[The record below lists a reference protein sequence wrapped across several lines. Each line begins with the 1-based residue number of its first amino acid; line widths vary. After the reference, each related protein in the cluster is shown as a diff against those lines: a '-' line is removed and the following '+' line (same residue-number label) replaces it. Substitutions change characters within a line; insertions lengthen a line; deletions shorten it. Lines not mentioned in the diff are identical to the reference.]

1 MTRITRPVLR
11 YQGGKWRVADW
22 ILGHLPPHHCY
33 VEPFGGAA
41 SVLMKKPPSAIEVY
55 NDLDA
60 SVVNLFRI
68 LRDPMMA
75 HQLRRLVEL
84 TPYSRFEFEQAW
96 EPATDPI
103 EEARRL
109 IVRTAQ
115 SIGAKQRASR
125 NGWRAGPTHGSAATI
140 WTGWPSQI
148 PRYVDRLRQV
158 LIEQRPALDVLAQYD
173 SPATLFYVDP
183 PYMLRTR
190 AWDHRRIYANEL
202 TDDDHAALLA
212 RLQEL
217 RGMVMLSG
225 YASELY
231 ADTLGGWKRFDVHAR
246 AQANR
251 ARIESLWI
259 NPAGVAAMRQ
269 AHLHLEETP

>member
-1 MTRITRPVLR
+1 MTGITRPVLR
-11 YQGGKWRVADW
+11 YHGGKWRLADW

-41 SVLMKKPPSAIEVY
+41 SVLMKKPPSAVEVY

-84 TPYSRFEFEQAW
+84 TPYSRLEFEQAW
-96 EPATDPI
+96 EPTTDPI

-115 SIGAKQRASR
+115 SIGAKRRASR
-125 NGWRAGPTHGSAATI
+125 NGWRAAPTHGSAATI

-158 LIEQRPALDVLAQYD
+158 LIEQRPALDVLTQYD

-225 YASELY
+225 YASDLY

>member
-1 MTRITRPVLR
+1 MTAITRPVLR
-11 YQGGKWRVADW
+11 YNGGKWRVADW
-22 ILGHLPPHHCY
+22 ILGHIPPHHCY

-55 NDLDA
+55 NDLDS

-68 LRDPMMA
+68 LRDPMLA

-84 TPYSRFEFEQAW
+84 TPYSRAEFELAW
-96 EPATDPI
+96 QPSTDPL

-125 NGWRAGPTHGSAATI
+125 NGWRAAATHGSAASI
-140 WTGWPSQI
+140 WMGWPSQI
-148 PRYVDRLRQV
+148 PGYVDRLRQV
-158 LIEQRPALDVLAQYD
+158 LIEQRPALDVLSQYD
-173 SPATLFYVDP
+173 SPGTLFYVDP

-190 AWDHRRIYANEL
+190 KWDHRRIYANEL
-202 TDDDHAALLA
+202 TDDDHAELLSC
-212 RLQEL
+212 LQGL
-217 RGMVMLSG
+217 GGMVMLSG

-231 ADTLGGWKRFDVHAR
+231 ADTLSGWKRFDVHAR